1 MTSFPDPNV
10 TPEFT
15 GANGITYSWDA
26 TDGKWVVKGFS
37 TQEDPRYVK
46 RQGGDDMEGP
56 LVMTGPRNAGDDP
69 LLPDNVSSIKT
80 LNVDNTQNSGLQL
93 RHNGNAK
100 VYVGDSDVSFAADIK
115 FNRNAPTVIKNNTQD
130 LLSFDGS
137 EVAYLGEIIED
148 EDIVNKKFVEG
159 ITDQLHQDI
168 ISLDEEIESI
178 AKSME
183 KGFWHYEQ
191 ASDTHRSPREG
202 HFYLLKNYTPG
213 TGGLGAAFTEEY
225 AEAEAVVFNS
235 KEWNPDSADGS
246 GGANHTWADVEVG
259 ELIDLLD
266 KPDPDFLFGKITH
279 VDKNYHTAGVII
291 AFDKIEFDGSP
302 TNHDSGLHE
311 TLLKIFKEPTG
322 GTASEFVKK
331 TGDKM
336 SGTLTMGDTLQMPD
350 GSNTHSPEITFKAKT
365 SSGTTRTNTLQ
376 VKADANTL
384 YASGSF
390 RSGGALSTASSV
402 QYQGGDRIGLT
413 ISSGVQELKVGNNI
427 ALKWNSDKGVTGIR
441 ANNSWGS
448 SGQVLKRGSSYPYWT
463 SETQSDWNESNS
475 SSAAYIKNKPSINY
489 TITKDSNGNYYV
501 Q

>member
-1 MTSFPDPNV
+1 MAFQFPDPSV

-37 TQEDPRYVK
+37 TEEDPRYVK

-56 LVMTGPRNAGDDP
+56 LIMTGPRNAGDDP

-115 FNRNAPTVIKNNTQD
+115 FNRNAPTVIKNNTQN

-137 EVAYLGEIIED
+137 EVAYLGEIIEED
-148 EDIVNKKFVEG
+148 DIVNKRYVEN

-202 HFYLLKNYTPG
+202 YFYLLKNYTPG

-225 AEAEAVVFNS
+225 SEAEAAVFNS

-266 KPDPDFLFGKITH
+266 RPDPDFLFGKITS
-279 VDKNYHTAGVII
+279 VDKDHHSQSVII

-302 TNHDSGLHE
+302 TNNSPFQS
-311 TLLKIFKEPTG
+311 LLKIFKEPTG

-331 TGDKM
+331 TGDIM
-336 SGTLTMGDTLQMPD
+336 SGSLKIGDVSTMPD
-350 GSNTHSPEITFKAKT
+350 NVSTDSPKLYFANKNTSNAGKTPYLYSKSNTTTIY
-365 SSGTTRTNTLQ
+365 SSNAL
-376 VKADANTL
+376 
-384 YASGSF
+384 
-390 RSGGALSTASSV
+390 RSGAAISANGNL
-402 QYQGGDRIGLT
+402 QYNGITRVGMDGNGGYLGKGTSESDRPLEWNESGIFKLWGYNGQGT
-413 ISSGVQELKVGNNI
+413 
-427 ALKWNSDKGVTGIR
+427 
-441 ANNSWGS
+441 
-448 SGQVLKRGSSYPYWT
+448 SGQVLKLDSSLRPYWGTVSTSGNYVKTPSADANAGIEIYRSGSSY
-463 SETQSDWNESNS
+463 
-475 SSAAYIKNKPSINY
+475 YIKGGAS
-489 TITKDSNGNYYV
+489 
-501 Q
+501 